1 MAGLLDDLKE
11 KGNGL
16 LGDLNNF
23 LFKDSN
29 YSLGENISNAINPP
43 TATILNRLQQQQQAE
58 KVLTPEKISG
68 YFNKLVSQAPASE
81 LSYRTEAEKQA
92 AIAKEQQNQLTNK
105 KSNEPN
111 SQQEKDSILKQLL
124 GKEVFN
130 WFNTAETKWKESGGF
145 EKLMADPGFLVGLGI
160 LENAANGKSIG
171 SGALDS
177 MIKSGVISSA
187 YADRIKARAK
197 IQGPVTA
204 AEREEVRAVLAES
217 DLGETASIG
226 TKLKNIFLNKN
237 TAALNVRA
245 LDDIAERARSNME
258 DDANKGAG
266 RKVRSRREYVEE
278 ATKDLVKEGKI
289 KIDEGFWIIGGGV
302 QSEKPG
308 LTNFNKIPK
317 NNKRQLGGPVTKN
330 ESYLV
335 GEVGPEVFI
344 PKVSGKI
351 VSNDDSK
358 IINLLLEANPQL
370 KNVSPARA
378 EKILRNRFP
387 DYFE

>member
-29 YSLGENISNAINPP
+29 YSLGQNISNAINPP
-43 TATILNRLQQQQQAE
+43 SATILNRLQQQQQAE

-92 AIAKEQQNQLTNK
+92 AIAKEQQNQLTDK

-177 MIKSGVISSA
+177 MVKAGAISSA
-187 YADRIKARAK
+187 YADRIKKRGAV
-197 IQGPVTA
+197 IGTPTA
-204 AEREEVRAVLAES
+204 AQIDAVKAQLAAS
-217 DLGETASIG
+217 SFNITPTIWQSIKSAVKGGDATAELEQAFSQIASKAASKG
-226 TKLKNIFLNKN
+226 
-237 TAALNVRA
+237 AALA
-245 LDDIAERARSNME
+245 DQG
-258 DDANKGAG
+258 K
-266 RKVRSRREYVEE
+266 K
-278 ATKDLVKEGKI
+278 VKE
-289 KIDEGFWIIGGGV
+289 DELIRAEIIEWVKKNGLDTATINPFSRGGLKGTDAFAKQV
-302 QSEKPG
+302 KEAS
-308 LTNFNKIPK
+308 K
-317 NNKRQLGGPVTKN
+317 NPRQFGGPVTKN

>member
-1 MAGLLDDLKE
+1 MAGLLDDFKE
-11 KGNGL
+11 KSNGL
-16 LGDLNNF
+16 LGQLNDY
-23 LFKDSN
+23 LFKDSK

-43 TATILNRLQQQQQAE
+43 TSTILNRLQTQQQAE

-68 YFNKLVSQAPASE
+68 YFNKLTSQAPASE
-81 LSYRTEAEKQA
+81 LSYRSEAEKQA
-92 AIAKEQQNQLTNK
+92 AIAKEQQAKAVPTTQPQPE
-105 KSNEPN
+105 SD
-111 SQQEKDSILKQLL
+111 KDSVLKRVLS
-124 GKEVFN
+124 KEVLA
-130 WFNTAETKWKESGGF
+130 WFDKAGTSWKDSGGF
-145 EKLMADPGFLVGLGI
+145 EKLMADPGFLIGLGI

-177 MIKSGVISSA
+177 MVKAGAISSA

-197 IQGPVTA
+197 IQGPITS
-204 AEREEVRAVLAES
+204 AEREEAKAVLAES
-217 DLGETASIG
+217 DLGETASIS
-226 TKLKNIFLNKN
+226 TRFKNFILGKN
-237 TAALNVRA
+237 TEALNTRA

-258 DDANKGAG
+258 KDATSGTGKT
-266 RKVRSRREYVEE
+266 VRSRREYYED
-278 ATKDLVKEGKI
+278 AAKQLVKEGKI
-289 KIDEGFWIIGGGV
+289 KIDEGFWILGGGV
-302 QSEKPG
+302 QSTKPG
-308 LTNFNKIPK
+308 LTNINKIPEK
-317 NNKRQLGGPVTKN
+317 NKRQLGGPVSKDT
-330 ESYLV
+330 SYLV